1 MAGLRKL
8 HAAFIC
14 GSGMKFLNRK
24 WLLVLPI
31 GVLGATGAV
40 LGALNPGMEAQTSP
54 ENPDARLR
62 TRRYKVAIGDVRRS
76 TLEIIPKLWKY
87 GSHWRVIES
96 ESENV
101 VVAEVPVLVFIDEL
115 RVTLTAEN
123 DFTRVDI
130 YSKSRFPGGSD
141 LGENRR
147 HVLQLLAALDE
158 KFTG

>member
-1 MAGLRKL
+1 
-8 HAAFIC
+8 
-14 GSGMKFLNRK
+14 MKFLNRK
-24 WLLVLPI
+24 WFLVLPI
-31 GVLGATGAV
+31 GVLGATGAI
-40 LGALNPGMEAQTSP
+40 LGASNPGMEARTSP

-62 TRRYKVAIGDVRRS
+62 TRLYKASIEDVRAS
-76 TLEIIPKLWKY
+76 TLELIPGLRKY